1 MFGYRGCLIRHM
13 NWSVVMSKRFVE
25 VHGFEVWNVE

>member
-13 NWSVVMSKRFVE
+13 NWSVMTSQRLVE
-25 VHGFEVWNVE
+25 GHGFEFWNVE